1 MTQFELFGSCDT
13 GSSSS
18 DYIYVSALG
27 GADVVWPNTEG
38 HICKVGYFTTYMLE
52 FDEDIFDFYLDA
64 DMGTGSDWAYGTEH
78 GDVLFSNKW
87 GTLGNLLPADSAEDR
102 LCGYGGNDTLYGDHD
117 DSEAYEELLSGGT
130 GSDYCNGGNDGDT
143 YDWIDVGGTYG
154 CETHLYGYH
163 IDDRLGCG
171 TSRPPAE
178 DVWWF

>member
-1 MTQFELFGSCDT
+1 LTQFELFGSCDT

-38 HICKVGYFTTYMLE
+38 HICKVGYFTTYMLD

-64 DMGTGSDWAYGTEH
+64 DMGTGRDKAYGTEH

-87 GTLGNLLPADSAEDR
+87 GYSPYLPADSAEDI
-102 LCGYGGNDTLYGDHD
+102 LCGYGGNDTLYGNHD
-117 DSEAYEELLSGGT
+117 DSEAYEEILHGGDGIDT
-130 GSDYCNGGNDGDT
+130 CNGGFDGSY
-143 YDWIDVGGTYG
+143 YDWASFPGCNNISSAYQYGGDWG
-154 CETHLYGYH
+154 
-163 IDDRLGCG
+163 GCG

-178 DVWWF
+178 DIWWF